1 MRPTL
6 RIVSALAV
14 LALPGA
20 VVRAQSAV
28 ITQERQEFAR
38 WLASDPLSPF
48 AALANQPV
56 EGAVTLGPPDADI
69 PLTGLAKQ
77 TVRITSGRVALEG
90 PGTPRVM
97 PWDQAVP
104 VPPFRL
110 RVVGLRS
117 RPALLV
123 YGPIHGAP
131 HAAWFP
137 EDAGAV
143 QDVVVAPP
151 SRPATITITGL
162 DGIETAATEAGT
174 VTLTSGQTLR
184 VRRVATGPDEQELQL
199 YFRDAT
205 SGNGTYPAGRF
216 VTLSPLGGPR
226 YRLDWNQARNPF
238 CAYNTVFPCPAPW
251 PGNSLSVPI
260 NAGERYPK

>member
-1 MRPTL
+1 MRPAL
-6 RIVSALAV
+6 RIVGALAV

-20 VVRAQSAV
+20 VGAAQSAA
-28 ITQERQEFAR
+28 ITQERQEFTR

-69 PLTGLAKQ
+69 PLAGLSRQ
-77 TVRITSGRVALEG
+77 TVRITAQRASLEG
-90 PGTPRVM
+90 PGTARVM
-97 PWDQAVP
+97 PWDQAVA
-104 VPPFRL
+104 VPPYRL

-131 HAAWFP
+131 HTSWFP
-137 EDAGAV
+137 VDAGAV
-143 QDVVVAPP
+143 QDVVLTPP
-151 SRPATITITGL
+151 SRPATISITGL

-174 VTLTSGQTLR
+174 VLLASGQTLR

-216 VTLSPLGGPR
+216 LTLSPLGGAR
-226 YRLDWNQARNPF
+226 YHLDWNQARNPF

-251 PGNSLSVPI
+251 PGNTLSLPI
-260 NAGERYPK
+260 TAGERYPK